1 MKMAGARPSTAIG
14 VNNSHALYESW
25 EDSVLDYA
33 LYQSAFLRKLKTEK
47 EYLQYLNKRY
57 AEDSIYNINLK
68 RHISETKLLFKNNA
82 HCNGSK

>member
-68 RHISETKLLFKNNA
+68 NYILNKYKIN
-82 HCNGSK
+82 